1 MKAEHLDEQ
10 PSITNIDD
18 EVLSKVSQHWLK
30 IIEGIADAK
39 GGQEALDQYFTN
51 KIKEAELRGRI
62 DEINRWFDMPKRYK
76 GEEYRDEPFAKVKCK
91 TPGRTQYYTLDSR
104 FNWALADRLETLA
117 ALERSD
123 PTQLTKQHKGD
134 DNE

>member
-1 MKAEHLDEQ
+1 MSKILSDEDGDTIWNDPT

-30 IIEGIADAK
+30 IIEGIADTK

-62 DEINRWFDMPKRYK
+62 DELNDMLKDFSDYEPANGELDIATTLTNR
-76 GEEYRDEPFAKVKCK
+76 
-91 TPGRTQYYTLDSR
+91 L
-104 FNWALADRLETLA
+104 
-117 ALERSD
+117 
-123 PTQLTKQHKGD
+123 TQLTNQYKGD